1 MPDIVCWMRVKK
13 FGWFWRVVW
22 KERPSREREESRKMV
37 AEKAMLAAMRSRETE
52 RVRHMEGVEEGGYI

>member
-1 MPDIVCWMRVKK
+1 MKK